1 MVDPR
6 RAFGNS
12 GEDLAAAFLERN
24 GMTVLERNVDTFAGE
39 ADIVAE
45 DGEEIVFVEVKTRQ
59 SGEFGWP
66 EESITPPKFRR
77 MQLTAEAILE
87 ERGWE
92 KRFWRLDVIAI
103 RIVDGLDP
111 EIVHLKAV
119 DKPYGG

>member
-1 MVDPR
+1 MIDPR

-12 GEDLAAAFLERN
+12 GEDLAAAFLEKL
-24 GMTVLERNVDTFAGE
+24 GLYVLERNVVTFAGE

-45 DGEEIVFVEVKTRQ
+45 DKDEIVFVEVKTRQ
-59 SGEFGWP
+59 SDEFGWP

-77 MQLTAEAILE
+77 MQLTAEAILA

-92 KRFWRLDVIAI
+92 NRFWRLDVIAI
-103 RIVDGLDP
+103 RIVDGADP

>member
-1 MVDPR
+1 MIDPR

-12 GEDLAAAFLERN
+12 GEDLAAAHLERN
-24 GMTVLERNVDTFAGE
+24 GMTVLERNVSTFAGE

-45 DGEEIVFVEVKTRQ
+45 ERGEIVFVEVKTRQ
-59 SGEFGWP
+59 VDDFGWP
-66 EESITPPKFRR
+66 EESITPSKFRR
-77 MQLTAEAILE
+77 MQLTAEAILS

-103 RIVDGLDP
+103 RIVDGTDP

>member
-1 MVDPR
+1 MIDPR

-12 GEDLAAAFLERN
+12 GEDLAAAFLEKL
-24 GMTVLERNVDTFAGE
+24 GLSVLERNVVTFAGE

-45 DGEEIVFVEVKTRQ
+45 DKDEIVFVEVKTRQ
-59 SGEFGWP
+59 SDEFGWP

-77 MQLTAEAILE
+77 MQLTAEAILA

-92 KRFWRLDVIAI
+92 NRFWRLDVIAI
-103 RIVDGLDP
+103 RIVEGGDP